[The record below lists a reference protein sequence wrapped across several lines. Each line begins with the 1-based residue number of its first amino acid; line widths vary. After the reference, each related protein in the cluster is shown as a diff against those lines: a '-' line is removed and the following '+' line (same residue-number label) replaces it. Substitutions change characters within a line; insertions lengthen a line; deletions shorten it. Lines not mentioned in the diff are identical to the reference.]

1 MAVRHLV
8 YNKSWIG
15 SEIWSPLTCGGYE
28 SIIRVTKAS
37 GATDLPHI
45 LWMRRSTDTGMGRV
59 KRRAE
64 IALAG
69 QRTGE
74 TNWSPFFLDGEIN
87 LDCTW
92 SNNNWDR
99 IWIPHSG
106 TEDEEWHML
115 GCVFGCIINC
125 ISGSAESTC
134 VRSLLLLFVSDVEE
148 EGAVNIIRCPS
159 TSCTYW
165 LLTQYQMH

>member
-1 MAVRHLV
+1 MITTADLWGI
-8 YNKSWIG
+8 WIHNSG
-15 SEIWSPLTCGGYE
+15 DKGQWSHRFAPHPLNE
-28 SIIRVTKAS
+28 AI
-37 GATDLPHI
+37 
-45 LWMRRSTDTGMGRV
+45 TGMGRV

-148 EGAVNIIRCPS
+148 GAVNIIRCPS